1 MLLQNEQL
9 LIKKQADYLFQYLN
23 PSVLSIFLAVSLYLF
38 LLWDFTASR
47 EALLKWYFINLF
59 ILSLRSVINVLY
71 HGKLIRLQPLNWIY
85 LYTLGACLNSTLI
98 TLLIFF
104 IPEHNTLYF
113 TYIFLLLGLM
123 LVAAITTLGVML
135 RAYFAY
141 LTTIAVPVIIFYIS
155 FFNEQYLNHL
165 YGYILLALF
174 STLSV
179 IRFNRS
185 LLNAFNMELANL
197 HLVSQLDQETGMR
210 IRTQDELSKKTREL
224 EELNTTLELKI
235 RDKTNELETLAFY
248 DALTQLPNRASF
260 YNYLSRTLKRHKI
273 TRKPFALF
281 FIDLDEFKAVND
293 TLGHDYGDMLLIEAA
308 SRLQS
313 SIRVDDFLARISGD
327 EFTIIIKNV
336 EGEKHLASIAQNII
350 HSISQPYM
358 FHETQAFVSC
368 SIGIAIFP
376 DDGENANTLLK
387 FSDLA
392 MYHAKENGKNSFN
405 FYHQELY
412 ERKAR
417 KFVLANE
424 LKSALTNQE
433 LYLVYQPQV
442 HCHHE
447 TIDSMEVLLRW
458 KSRKTGPVSPEVF
471 IPLAEESNL
480 IIELEDFV
488 LETALTQVKHWNQ
501 HSKQQYTVAINI
513 SRIHFQRHDFIQKLQ
528 NLLKQLSV
536 DPGILEIELTES
548 AVMKNTRKS
557 IEKLNYL
564 KSLGIRFSVD
574 DFGTGYSSM
583 SYLKHMPID
592 TLKIDRSFINGIPS
606 DKDNKAITQAIIVLA
621 NQFNINTIAE
631 GVETQQ
637 QLSFLKKADCQMI
650 QGYFYYR
657 PLSAKQFETKFN
669 ITGNER
675 TA

>member
-1 MLLQNEQL
+1 MLQNEQL

-23 PSVLSIFLAVSLYLF
+23 PSVLSIFFAISLYMF
-38 LLWDFTASR
+38 MLWEFTAIR
-47 EALLKWYFINLF
+47 ESLLKWYFINLF
-59 ILSLRSVINVLY
+59 ILSLRSITNVLY
-71 HGKLIRLQPLNWIY
+71 QGKLIRLQPLSWIY
-85 LYTLGACLNSTLI
+85 LYILGACLNGILI
-98 TLLIFF
+98 TLLIFI
-104 IPEHNTLYF
+104 IPEQNTLYF
-113 TYIFLLLGLM
+113 TYIFLLLSLM

-135 RAYFAY
+135 QAYFTY
-141 LTTIAVPVIIFYIS
+141 LTTIAVPVTIFYIS
-155 FFNEQYLNHL
+155 FFNEQYLSHL
-165 YGYILLALF
+165 FGYILLALF

-185 LLNAFNMELANL
+185 LLNAFNLEITNL
-197 HLVSQLDQETGMR
+197 QLVTQLDQETGIR
-210 IRTQDELSKKTREL
+210 IHTQDELSKKSREL
-224 EELNTTLELKI
+224 EELNTTLELKV

-248 DALTQLPNRASF
+248 DALTQLPNRTSF
-260 YNYLSRTLKRHKI
+260 YNYLSRTLKRNKI
-273 TRKPFALF
+273 TREPFALF
-281 FIDLDEFKAVND
+281 FIDLDEFKTVND
-293 TLGHDYGDMLLIEAA
+293 TLGHDFGDMLLIEAA

-327 EFTIIIKNV
+327 EFTIIMKNV
-336 EGEKHLASIAQNII
+336 DGEKHLASIARNII

-358 FHETQAFVSC
+358 FHETQALISC

-412 ERKAR
+412 ERKAK
-417 KFVLANE
+417 KFILVNE
-424 LKSALTNQE
+424 LKTALNNKE

-458 KSRKTGPVSPEVF
+458 NNHKIGPVSPDVF

-488 LETALTQVKHWNQ
+488 LKTALTQVKYWNQ

-513 SRIHFQRHDFIQKLQ
+513 SRIHFQRKDFIQKLQ
-528 NLLKQLSV
+528 KLLKQLSV
-536 DPGILEIELTES
+536 DPKILEIELTES
-548 AVMKNTRKS
+548 AVMKNTQES

-583 SYLKHMPID
+583 SYLKHLPID
-592 TLKIDRSFINGIPS
+592 TLKIDRSFIKGIPS

-621 NQFNINTIAE
+621 NQFNIKTIAE
-631 GVETQQ
+631 GVETKQ
-637 QLSFLKKADCQMI
+637 QLTFLKEIDCQMI
-650 QGYFYYR
+650 QGYFYYK
-657 PLSAKQFETKFN
+657 PLSAEQFEAEFN
-669 ITGNER
+669 IPDNSR